1 MKDAFINRKYVIMAL
16 IVLASLALIIRLF
29 IIQVATDAYRLSAN
43 NNVLRYVT
51 QYPARGLIYDRNG
64 KLVVFN
70 QAAYD
75 LMVIPAQ
82 TSKIDTNG
90 FCNLLGIKDEL
101 FRDRMRA
108 AINYSRRAPSVF
120 LKQISDETYARFQ
133 EKMFMYPGFYVQ
145 PRTLRKYS
153 KPVAAHILGY
163 VSEVDENVIRKDPYY
178 KPGDYIGKSGIE
190 EAYEKELRGTR
201 GVKIFLVDVYSRIKG
216 SYADGSKDTLAIQG
230 TNITSGIDLDL
241 QEYGELLMKNKRGSI
256 VAIEPKTG
264 EVLTLISSPGYDPGL
279 LVGRIRSDNFTKLS
293 SDTLKPLFNRALM
306 ASYPS
311 WFDF

>member
-1 MKDAFINRKYVIMAL
+1 MK
-16 IVLASLALIIRLF
+16 
-29 IIQVATDAYRLSAN
+29 
-43 NNVLRYVT
+43 
-51 QYPARGLIYDRNG
+51 
-64 KLVVFN
+64 
-70 QAAYD
+70 
-75 LMVIPAQ
+75 
-82 TSKIDTNG
+82 
-90 FCNLLGIKDEL
+90 
-101 FRDRMRA
+101 A

-163 VSEVDENVIRKDPYY
+163 VSEVDEGIIRKDPYY

-190 EAYEKELRGTR
+190 EAYEKELRGRR

-216 SYADGSKDTLAIQG
+216 SYADGRMDTLAVQG
-230 TNITSGIDLDL
+230 TDIISGIDLDL

-264 EVLTLISSPGYDPGL
+264 EVLTLVSSPDYDPGL

-293 SDTLKPLFNRALM
+293 CRYFEAII
-306 ASYPS
+306 
-311 WFDF
+311 